1 LLFFGVPLPPSKH
14 NGRNEEQAKGEEE
27 ETIARLVLDAE
38 AQEVDDAVKQRNA
51 ALPHDRKWWDII
63 MGKHDQEIIEHYA
76 TLDQPTAKITATI
89 GDHEQIP
96 RFWVLVDHSRRE
108 VILILRG
115 TYSLN
120 ELAAVSCSFHCNC
133 MATNSSTR
141 TSPVKQPS
149 LSP

>member
-1 LLFFGVPLPPSKH
+1 MPLLGYGGAGLLFFGVPLPPSKYDD
-14 NGRNEEQAKGEEE
+14 RNEEQAKGEEE

-38 AQEVDDAVKQRNA
+38 AQEVDDAVKLRNA
-51 ALPHDRKWWDII
+51 ALSPGRKWWDII
-63 MGKHDQEIIEHYA
+63 MGKHDQEIIEHFA

-89 GDHEQIP
+89 GEHEKIP

-120 ELAAVSCSFHCNC
+120 DLAVVSRSVIVRLYKWH
-133 MATNSSTR
+133 
-141 TSPVKQPS
+141 
-149 LSP
+149 

>member
-1 LLFFGVPLPPSKH
+1 M
-14 NGRNEEQAKGEEE
+14 KGEEE

-38 AQEVDDAVKQRNA
+38 AQEVDDAAKQRNA
-51 ALPHDRKWWDII
+51 TLPPDRKWWDVI
-63 MGKHDQEIIEHYA
+63 MGKHDQEIIEHFA

-89 GDHEQIP
+89 GEHEEIP

-120 ELAAVSCSFHCNC
+120 ELAAVSCGFSIEP
-133 MATNSSTR
+133 TVTTDSTLG
-141 TSPVKQPS
+141 PY
-149 LSP
+149 L